1 MHVHFLGGSLLLP
14 RNDGKQ
20 LKNSYKQKDNLAHF
34 RFHITSTRWPTVRP
48 LRSCGKTLKYLPRY
62 LNCTSGR
69 PPLLFQH
76 ICYSSY
82 LFRLAIFFYLL
93 SLYVRYFIYLL
104 FPAVPEVS
112 SYSVHSC
119 RHNNA
124 SLFCDLYEHFSSSA
138 LLHWRQNN
146 VAVFVVAFHLF
157 RIFRG
162 TLLYFFSQNFNIN

>member
-1 MHVHFLGGSLLLP
+1 MYVHFLGGSLLLP

-76 ICYSSY
+76 IYYSSY
-82 LFRLAIFFYLL
+82 LFRLAIFLPLIPLCEIL
-93 SLYVRYFIYLL
+93 SVFRFPLFWRCEATALTHVDTIKASFSAIYMNT
-104 FPAVPEVS
+104 FPVQPFSIGA
-112 SYSVHSC
+112 
-119 RHNNA
+119 RIMQR
-124 SLFCDLYEHFSSSA
+124 SL
-138 LLHWRQNN
+138 
-146 VAVFVVAFHLF
+146 
-157 RIFRG
+157 
-162 TLLYFFSQNFNIN
+162 